1 MTRGKFLF
9 IIISSIWMMLLMGTV
24 YSYSIF
30 RTEVETIYQLSTL
43 ESGLPYMFSLL
54 FYALSMMMTGRFLSE
69 KYLRSTMILGTMMI
83 IFGFII
89 SSMASHFLL
98 LILGYGILI
107 GTGVGM
113 VYGIPIYIIQ
123 RSHIEKKGLYTGL
136 VLLGFGL
143 SPLITAP
150 IGRVLL
156 VNFGLSQTFMTF
168 ALIFAATQLP
178 LGTFYK
184 LHFDDHDK
192 HEALSLD
199 PLLKHKFYV
208 LYGLFMIT
216 TAIGLM
222 MIGLSYQAG
231 AEYYLFNDK
240 LVTLSLSIFAICN
253 GFARPLF
260 GYLIDR
266 LGLIKPSLISLSL
279 IGLGAVIG
287 ILNQGQSFFLY
298 VLTYGLFWFNLGA
311 WLSIMPSMIKS
322 YYGSEHYARIYGM
335 IFTAYGLGA
344 IISTLISG
352 SIIDALGD
360 TLYLYISI
368 LGLLVFGYL
377 FIFKLKSYET
387 LDNKTLNVEKIK
399 V

>member
-1 MTRGKFLF
+1 MKNNKKGLIQLYQTYAFN
-9 IIISSIWMMLLMGTV
+9 MGTV

-30 RTEVETIYQLSTL
+30 RTEVESIYNLSTL

-54 FYALSMMMTGRFLSE
+54 FYALAMMMTGKFLNE

-83 IFGFII
+83 IFGFVI
-89 SSMASHFLL
+89 SSIASHFLL

-123 RSHIEKKGLYTGL
+123 RSHIEKKGLYTGI

-156 VNFGLSQTFMTF
+156 VNVGLDQTF
-168 ALIFAATQLP
+168 LIFAAIFLLTQLP
-178 LGTFYK
+178 LGAFYK
-184 LHFDDHDK
+184 FHFDEKEQREPLVLDK
-192 HEALSLD
+192 
-199 PLLKHKFYV
+199 LLKHKFYM

-231 AEYYLFNDK
+231 ASYYAFDDK
-240 LVTLSLSIFAICN
+240 IVTLSLSIFAICN

-279 IGLGAVIG
+279 IGLAAIMG

-298 VLTYGLFWFNLGA
+298 ILTYGLFWFNLGA
-311 WLSIMPSMIKS
+311 WLSIMPSMIKA
-322 YYGSEHYARIYGM
+322 YYGSNYYARVYGM

-368 LGLLVFGYL
+368 LGLLGFGYI
-377 FIFKLKSYET
+377 FIYKLKSYEP
-387 LDNKTLNVEKIK
+387 LEDKALNVSKIK

>member
-1 MTRGKFLF
+1 MTRSKFLF

-69 KYLRSTMILGTMMI
+69 KYIRSTMILGTMMI

-89 SSMASHFLL
+89 SSLSTHFLL

-156 VNFGLSQTFMTF
+156 VNFGLSYTFLVF
-168 ALIFAATQLP
+168 ALIFAVTQLP
-178 LGTFYK
+178 LGAFYK

-192 HEALSLD
+192 QEALLLD
-199 PLLKHKFYV
+199 TRLKHKFYI
-208 LYGLFMIT
+208 LYGLFIIT

-266 LGLIKPSLISLSL
+266 FGLIKPSLMSLSL
-279 IGLGAVIG
+279 IAMGALIG
-287 ILNQGQSFFLY
+287 IFNQGQSFFLY

-311 WLSIMPSMIKS
+311 WLSIMPSMVKT
-322 YYGSEHYARIYGM
+322 YYGSKHYAKIYGM

-387 LDNKTLNVEKIK
+387 LDIKTLNVK
-399 V
+399 

>member
-1 MTRGKFLF
+1 MIRGKFLY
-9 IIISSIWMMLLMGTV
+9 ISISSIWMMLLMGTV

-156 VNFGLSQTFMTF
+156 VNFGLSNTFLVF
-168 ALIFAATQLP
+168 ALIFAVTQLP
-178 LGTFYK
+178 LGAFYK
-184 LHFDDHDK
+184 LHFDEHDK
-192 HEALSLD
+192 QEALLLD
-199 PLLKHKFYV
+199 TRLKRKFYI
-208 LYGLFMIT
+208 LYGLFIIT

-231 AEYYLFNDK
+231 AEYYLFNDN
-240 LVTLSLSIFAICN
+240 LVTLSLSIFALCN

-311 WLSIMPSMIKS
+311 WLSIMPSMIKT
-322 YYGSEHYARIYGM
+322 YYGSKHYAKIYGM

-368 LGLLVFGYL
+368 LGLLIFGYL

-387 LDNKTLNVEKIK
+387 HDIKTLNVK
-399 V
+399 